1 MVRLFSLYIKPTS
14 HGNSTQKY
22 RLPIGRLLI
31 WESLK
36 YSFPQ
41 NPTILRIRA
50 SPVKS
55 DTTLVLSSSSSSSWC
70 LPSRESSPF
79 RRRPRAFSSTSS
91 PPQKFRKVARE
102 LSDPFSPSPS
112 RSCVRAR
119 ARRLCSAAARHR
131 AASYRAQNPILR
143 RRADWSSE
151 PPPRGRSVAPP
162 PSSNHL
168 GASRRG
174 RGTRRP
180 VSPSL
185 ALVSARSCSPSPPP
199 RHEPPRSPLRP

>member
-1 MVRLFSLYIKPTS
+1 LGIPKIIFSPESHHPPHPCISGEIRHHPSAQLVVLFVVVSSFSRVVAISP
-14 HGNSTQKY
+14 ST
-22 RLPIGRLLI
+22 PCLLLDKFTAP
-31 WESLK
+31 E
-36 YSFPQ
+36 
-41 NPTILRIRA
+41 
-50 SPVKS
+50 
-55 DTTLVLSSSSSSSWC
+55 
-70 LPSRESSPF
+70 
-79 RRRPRAFSSTSS
+79 
-91 PPQKFRKVARE
+91 FRKVARE
-102 LSDPFSPSPS
+102 LSDLFFPSPS
-112 RSCVRAR
+112 RSCARAR

-199 RHEPPRSPLRP
+199 RNEPPRAPLRP